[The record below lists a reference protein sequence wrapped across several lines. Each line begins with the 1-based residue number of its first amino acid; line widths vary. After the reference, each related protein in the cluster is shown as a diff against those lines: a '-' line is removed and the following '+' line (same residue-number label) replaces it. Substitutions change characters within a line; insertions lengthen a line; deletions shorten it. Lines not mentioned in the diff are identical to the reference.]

1 MTLLL
6 AILLGLIQGLTEFLP
21 ISSSGHLALF
31 GKWFGLGEADINFD
45 IILHLA
51 TLVAILLVYRKD
63 VLKLAMAPFKKD
75 REGLVLTGFLVLATL
90 PAAVIGILF
99 KDELSFF
106 HNHTLW
112 VALFLTITGVILL
125 GGFFFKEERNQAL
138 SGLTVLQVLVMGFA
152 QAFAI
157 LPGISRSG
165 MTIMAGIF
173 LGLNKEEAARFSFLM
188 ALPAISGAGIL
199 MARDLQV
206 EHLSTMM
213 VPYSLGFL
221 CAFVSSLAAL
231 KLLLFILKGRRFFF
245 FGFYCFAMAVLAV
258 AFQ

>member
-63 VLKLAMAPFKKD
+63 VIKLAAAPFKKD
-75 REGLVLTGFLVLATL
+75 REGLVLLGFLVLATL

-106 HNHTLW
+106 HNHTTW
-112 VALFLTITGVILL
+112 VALFLAVTGVILL
-125 GGFFFKEERNQAL
+125 GGFLFKEERNMTL

-165 MTIMAGIF
+165 MTIMAGVF
-173 LGLNKEEAARFSFLM
+173 LGLKKEEAARFSFLM

-199 MARDLQV
+199 MARDLQI
-206 EHLSTMM
+206 EQLSAMI
-213 VPYSLGFL
+213 VPYSWGFL

-231 KLLLFILKGRRFFF
+231 KLGVLLIE
-245 FGFYCFAMAVLAV
+245 
-258 AFQ
+258 